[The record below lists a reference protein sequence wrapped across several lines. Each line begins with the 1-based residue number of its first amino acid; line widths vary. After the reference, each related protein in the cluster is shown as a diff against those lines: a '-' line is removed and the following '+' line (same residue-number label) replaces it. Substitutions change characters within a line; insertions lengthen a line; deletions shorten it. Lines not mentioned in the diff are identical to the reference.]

1 MKVSNNGID
10 ALKDITRVNKDFTF
24 AIKGLY
30 FTILAGTFKA
40 TYRGCAYGHY
50 FITTCTS
57 CFNRLSNF
65 FTDLDV
71 LRVHVMLFD
80 IFYLYWLKSTCT
92 YMQSNKSKVNARSEE
107 RRVG

>member
-10 ALKDITRVNKDFTF
+10 ALKDITRLNKDFTF
-24 AIKGLY
+24 AIVGLY
-30 FTILAGTFKA
+30 FTNMASTFKA
-40 TYRGCAYGHY
+40 AWRGCAYGHY
-50 FITTCTS
+50 FITSRAC

-92 YMQSNKSKVNARSEE
+92 HMQSNKSKVSAF
-107 RRVG
+107 GF